1 MPVFPYLPPF
11 PCSVLESLPPAL
23 PCLTPRYCEISNDKH
38 IRMHARF
45 GKNINTRC
53 HSHSLLPP
61 LLLSPPQTVSYL
73 VPCAVNSM
81 GFAPARLPARRLK
94 KKKKRRASSVQFLHF
109 SLVSRAKHNT
119 RGRRVAWLSD
129 TITHFEIT
137 DIYIHIKLLGGV
149 FLSFLWP
156 PVSRRHARSIPVTLR
171 GENSP
176 MPLVISSNRCTAWG
190 TAPHA

>member
-1 MPVFPYLPPF
+1 MTRIFACTLALEKISTLGAIPIPYF
-11 PCSVLESLPPAL
+11 HRCCCSSPNYII
-23 PCLTPRYCEISNDKH
+23 PRPLCCEQH
-38 IRMHARF
+38 GFR
-45 GKNINTRC
+45 TC
-53 HSHSLLPP
+53 P
-61 LLLSPPQTVSYL
+61 LACPQTKTS
-73 VPCAVNSM
+73 
-81 GFAPARLPARRLK
+81 